1 MFLLK
6 LFIFIC
12 RFSAK
17 VTSAYFAHKKTL
29 DKFKKNK
36 HMLSQEEKVFDQ
48 IKVSS

>member
-12 RFSAK
+12 GFSAK
-17 VTSAYFAHKKTL
+17 VTSAYFAHKKTS

-36 HMLSQEEKVFDQ
+36 HILSQEKKSF
-48 IKVSS
+48 